1 MENSKVLL
9 EIRHLSKYFAG
20 VTAVNDVSFDIKAGE
35 VHVLIGE
42 NGAGK
47 STLVK
52 MISGIYPID
61 RGELFLEGKKYHPE
75 NVLEAQ
81 EKGINIVHQELSMM
95 PNRTVAQNIFNGR
108 EPIKKG
114 LVKLVDEKKMNS
126 DSQTLL
132 DGLGVRVNASD
143 ITKNLSIA
151 MQQMIELAKAVS
163 TDNKILIL
171 DEPTSSLTA
180 PEIKALFGIIA
191 DLKKKDVGIIY
202 ISHRMNEI
210 FEIGDRITVMR
221 DGGYVGTR
229 IVKDTNIDEII
240 NMMIGRNIDQMYTH
254 TKRTLGKKILETK
267 KLRGL
272 RFRNVNIDV
281 KEGEIVTLAGLV
293 GAGRTEIGKA
303 IFGFDP
309 IEGGELFI
317 DGKSVNTSNYDTKKA
332 IAKGIAFLSED
343 RKQEGLF
350 LDFSIAEN
358 IVPVCLDKIF
368 KSGVVNNSVE
378 KEIAD
383 KYVDKLKIAT
393 TDAYKLVGGLSGGN
407 QQKVALAKWL
417 VTQAKLFIFDEPTR
431 GIDVGAKSEIYEL
444 MDELV
449 NNGAAILMI
458 SSEMSEV
465 IGISDR
471 VYTMNE
477 GEITGCLIRGIDEYT
492 EDNILTYMLK
502 KGGAKS

>member
-1 MENSKVLL
+1 MRLSKRGGYEAENSKVLL

-61 RGELFLEGKKYHPE
+61 RGELFMEGKKYHPE

-191 DLKKKDVGIIY
+191 DLKKKGVGIIY

-240 NMMIGRNIDQMYTH
+240 NMMIGRNIDQMY
-254 TKRTLGKKILETK
+254 I
-267 KLRGL
+267 
-272 RFRNVNIDV
+272 I
-281 KEGEIVTLAGLV
+281 
-293 GAGRTEIGKA
+293 
-303 IFGFDP
+303 P
-309 IEGGELFI
+309 
-317 DGKSVNTSNYDTKKA
+317 
-332 IAKGIAFLSED
+332 
-343 RKQEGLF
+343 Q
-350 LDFSIAEN
+350 
-358 IVPVCLDKIF
+358 
-368 KSGVVNNSVE
+368 
-378 KEIAD
+378 
-383 KYVDKLKIAT
+383 
-393 TDAYKLVGGLSGGN
+393 
-407 QQKVALAKWL
+407 
-417 VTQAKLFIFDEPTR
+417 
-431 GIDVGAKSEIYEL
+431 
-444 MDELV
+444 
-449 NNGAAILMI
+449 
-458 SSEMSEV
+458 
-465 IGISDR
+465 
-471 VYTMNE
+471 
-477 GEITGCLIRGIDEYT
+477 
-492 EDNILTYMLK
+492 
-502 KGGAKS
+502 